1 LLNCPRI
8 AEVRN
13 MQTQE
18 PRYSLD
24 TRYYY
29 TALMTFTAISH
40 VHYAVL
46 SFVIND
52 VLRTDIYG
60 TIDYMLFEY
69 SNYANYIR
77 ALDAFP
83 DLFVQAYTRGDALRD
98 LAAMVFTLISAKLE
112 LFNKDQE
119 LHEQLL
125 SKYSFLME
133 GPGRLINDAVRA
145 ILLVSGR
152 VV

>member
-1 LLNCPRI
+1 MLNCPRI

-60 TIDYMLFEY
+60 TIDHMLFEY
-69 SNYANYIR
+69 SNYARYIN

-83 DLFVQAYTRGDALRD
+83 DLFMQAYTRGDALRD
-98 LAAMVFTLISAKLE
+98 LAAMTFTLINARLE
-112 LFNKDQE
+112 LLNKDQE
-119 LHEQLL
+119 LHDRLV
-125 SKYSFLME
+125 SKYSFLIKSPSE
-133 GPGRLINDAVRA
+133 LIRDAVRA